1 MKELKT
7 EIYEKKDLLFT
18 YRKVKFQ
25 DKMIYIPCS
34 TPYKILSTEI
44 GTDKYGNSFIKYKGF
59 SDNRILYRNNNN
71 LDRDKETTQER
82 CNDYNFN
89 YSDSK
94 FTYGRMKLKDIIIPE
109 DFQKTPPSVFKMQ
122 DRYNYYIRH
131 NKRFKSEIIIDKNNV
146 LLDGYITYEL
156 CRLMDKKYIYAVV
169 KEDY

>member
-44 GTDKYGNSFIKYKGF
+44 GTDKYDNSFIKYKGI

-71 LDRDKETTQER
+71 LFRIKKETREF
-82 CNDYNFN
+82 CNDINFVAT
-89 YSDSK
+89 DLK
-94 FTYGRMKLKDIIIPE
+94 FECKVIELKDIIIPE
-109 DFQKTPPSVFKMQ
+109 DFQKTPPSVFKIQ
-122 DRYNYYIRH
+122 NRYNYYIRH
-131 NKRFKSEIIIDKNNV
+131 NRFKSEIIIDENNV
-146 LLDGYITYEL
+146 LLDGCITYEL
-156 CRLMDKKYIYAVV
+156 CKLMGKAYVNVV
-169 KEDY
+169 IKEEY